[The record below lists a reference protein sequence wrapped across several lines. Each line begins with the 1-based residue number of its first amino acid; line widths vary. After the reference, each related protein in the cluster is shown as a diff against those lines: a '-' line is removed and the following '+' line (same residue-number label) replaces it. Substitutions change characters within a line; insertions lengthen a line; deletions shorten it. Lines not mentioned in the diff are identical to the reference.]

1 MESQGSITVG
11 VPKNIYEVIED
22 TLEANV
28 YKLVCDLTKTLNVD
42 KKFLMKELKKDK
54 INLYTFED
62 GSEVNIRCKSYTQIK
77 NLYTP
82 CKHPILYGEQYCII
96 HLENPVSLPEKPI
109 IVGVLQYDNNIY
121 YRTVENIVYDSEIV
135 LFGRWDA
142 KNQRII
148 EIILD
153 Q

>member
-42 KKFLMKELKKDK
+42 KKPLLNELKGK
-54 INLYTFED
+54 INLYLFED
-62 GSEVNIRCKSYTQIK
+62 GSEVNICCKSYTQTN
-77 NLYTP
+77 NLYSP
-82 CKHPILYGEQYCII
+82 CKYPILYGEIYCIH
-96 HLENPVSLPEKPI
+96 HLENHIVPPEGAI

-121 YRTVENIVYDSEIV
+121 YRTVENIVYDSEFN
-135 LFGRWDA
+135 LFGRWDP

-148 EIILD
+148 QFD